1 MDKAPN
7 NIPNGIDNILAMA
20 AVDDKFAVALLK
32 DRPSAMSHSGIELA
46 ETEKHVFASVDN
58 ETLSQMIEKMRKRI
72 PEKSRPVFMRKSAAA
87 LLALVGAG
95 LLSSGILEGCGT
107 SHSAGI
113 RPDAIKKD
121 DGYPKWG
128 TTGIMS
134 GTTEKISDSLIDN
147 SSASK
152 ETWE

>member
-32 DRPSAMSHSGIELA
+32 DRPSAVKASGIELA
-46 ETEKHVFASVDN
+46 ETEKHVFAAVDN
-58 ETLSQMIEKMRKRI
+58 AALSQMIEKMRRRI

-107 SHSAGI
+107 AHSAGI
-113 RPDAIKKD
+113 RPDDVKKD
-121 DGYPKWG
+121 DGFPKWG